1 MLVEFEFQ
9 IRNFF
14 GLSVLKLAHMKT
26 CLLPLFEGDDILIME
41 NLGFDLGE
49 HGKLYYWISLSSV
62 YVNK

>member
-49 HGKLYYWISLSSV
+49 HGKLYY
-62 YVNK
+62 